1 MKFTTMQKALTA
13 GAIGAVA
20 VTPAMADNASGGSA
34 ELVLYVVNTSTG
46 AAYSRGLARNFNTY
60 GNNQLTTYLNV
71 AGTGITGA
79 VTVAGSTYTGTL
91 TSAGD
96 TATLVAA
103 EAASA
108 AVAGTTTGLGSQ
120 AQINVAFTL
129 PTFAADANLSA
140 FITAQG
146 ASNLKWSVQAGNGG
160 GNGASASRRFFTTS
174 AANLDNGVNV
184 TNTNLG
190 MGATETYVWAAISS
204 VVAGDNTNN
213 ASTQT
218 GDGSSITNSTYLT
231 YSGAGAGNAD
241 TASNW
246 FTNQTNPNN
255 FVNPLCDFGK
265 ACNFYYVVSN
275 NVSTA
280 GGGKAF
286 TMTFTDISLDLNG
299 TLGSA
304 VPVPAAAWLL
314 LSGLGGLGVLGRRK
328 KS

>member
-1 MKFTTMQKALTA
+1 
-13 GAIGAVA
+13 
-20 VTPAMADNASGGSA
+20 
-34 ELVLYVVNTSTG
+34 VNTF
-46 AAYSRGLARNFNTY
+46 LNF
-60 GNNQLTTYLNV
+60 
-71 AGTGITGA
+71 AGTGINGA

-91 TSAGD
+91 ANGGD
-96 TATLVAA
+96 TATMVAA
-103 EAASA
+103 GNAALEVGS
-108 AVAGTTTGLGSQ
+108 GTTGLGSQ
-120 AQINVAFTL
+120 AQISVNFSL
-129 PTFAADANLSA
+129 PTFFADANLTA
-140 FITAQG
+140 FINAQG

-160 GNGASASRRFFTTS
+160 GNGSNASRRFFTTS
-174 AANLDNGVNV
+174 ATNLDTGVNV

-190 MGATETYVWAAISS
+190 MSTTESNVWNSISS
-204 VVAGDNTNN
+204 VVAGDNAAN
-213 ASTQT
+213 ASTQN
-218 GDGSSITNSTYLT
+218 GDGSSITNSTYLS
-231 YSGAGAGNAD
+231 YNGPAAGSTD
-241 TASNW
+241 VASNW

-275 NVSTA
+275 NVNSS

-304 VPVPAAAWLL
+304 VPVPATAWLL

>member
-20 VTPAMADNASGGSA
+20 VTPAMADNAFGGSA
-34 ELVLYVVNTSTG
+34 ELVLYVVNTTSG

-60 GNNQLTTYLNV
+60 GSSQLNTYLNV
-71 AGTGITGA
+71 GGTGISGA
-79 VTVAGSTYTGTL
+79 VTVAGSTYSGFL
-91 TSAGD
+91 ANAAD
-96 TATLVAA
+96 TATLTQA

-120 AQINVAFTL
+120 AAINVAFTL
-129 PTFAADANLSA
+129 PTFFADANLQA

-146 ASNLKWSVQAGNGG
+146 ASNLKWSVQGGNGG
-160 GNGASASRRFFTTS
+160 GNGSAASRRFFTTS
-174 AANLDNGVNV
+174 ATNYDNGVNV

-190 MGATETYVWAAISS
+190 MSTTESNVWNSISS
-204 VVAGDNTNN
+204 VVAGDNAAN
-213 ASTQT
+213 ASTQN
-218 GDGSSITNSTYLT
+218 GDGSSITNSTYLS
-231 YSGAGAGNAD
+231 YNGPAAGSTD
-241 TASNW
+241 VASNW

-275 NVSTA
+275 NVNSS

-304 VPVPAAAWLL
+304 VPVPATAWLL